1 MSERS
6 EPRRR
11 RVKHFAEQNL
21 GIAGLCLAI

>member
-21 GIAGLCLAI
+21 EIARLCLAI